1 MMSNNRFAAYAA
13 FICLGIM
20 STAALAEDRPYSD
33 GPVVNVAAIR
43 TEYGRF
49 DDYMKFLATSWKQQQ
64 EAAKKAGLILDY
76 KVYTVEARG
85 ADDADIYL
93 VTTYKNWAALDGLAE
108 KNDAMSKQV
117 YGSTSASNAAAVDRG
132 KMRSTI
138 GSSTMQELVLK

>member
-1 MMSNNRFAAYAA
+1 MSTNRFAAYAA
-13 FICLGIM
+13 FICFGIL
-20 STAALAEDRPYSD
+20 STAALAEDRPYND
-33 GPVVNVAAIR
+33 GPVVNVASIR
-43 TEYGRF
+43 TEYGKF

-64 EAAKKAGLILDY
+64 ENAKKAGLILDY

-93 VTTYKNWAALDGLAE
+93 VTTYKNWAALDGLVE

-132 KMRSTI
+132 KMRRTL